1 MNKRIK
7 ELAEQAGCK
16 VMDGEWYIPSA
27 TGIEKIVYTKGT
39 GLEKFAELIV
49 QECMRMCEVTE
60 MSFVTHEC
68 DVEASGAITVKQF
81 IAEHFG
87 VDTEIDTNKKIEE
100 SLHKAD
106 KDIQEGLRKQYLEQL
121 TRLNGDLS

>member
-1 MNKRIK
+1 MSNRINQLI
-7 ELAEQAGCK
+7 EECTS
-16 VMDGEWYIPSA
+16 VYDDIIYDGRDTRWKTTEYFD
-27 TGIEKIVYTKGT
+27 KQ
-39 GLEKFAELIV
+39 KFAELIV

-87 VDTEIDTNKKIEE
+87 VEE
-100 SLHKAD
+100 
-106 KDIQEGLRKQYLEQL
+106 
-121 TRLNGDLS
+121 